1 MSVVE
6 IPDLVRASIAGRTDR
21 GSVRDENPG
30 LAHHASTKFGDL
42 LVVADAVGD
51 AAEGSRASRMAV
63 EIISSRLA
71 GMLALFP
78 PEIAMEE
85 AVRQANMELTAASTP
100 PKRPLNGVG
109 VAVVVAMLRMDT
121 DRALVTIGHVGDSR
135 AYLASKHKLT
145 LLTGEPSAEPDV
157 LERNL
162 KTAYHEEPHPDQPT
176 LTPHLGGGLD
186 IKVATSEMQLAAGD
200 TLLLCSGGLWR
211 SVSEQEIERVLGNQT
226 QSVEEACRALLDLAR
241 DAGGHDNVAIEIA
254 RLTQSGD
261 SQETASRAGQNQ
273 AGLLPKV
280 AVTPVIE
287 WPAPQPI
294 SYGTPL
300 SNTQLNATASVPGTF
315 VYNPG
320 PGAMLSTGEHALS
333 VVFTPSNQS
342 EYTPAQATVPLSVA
356 KANPSIRWPAPDP
369 INNATPLGSAQ
380 LNASASVPGSFAYSP
395 AAGELPGAGAHT
407 LLVNFTPADPVNYA
421 PVQARV
427 PLTVIELKPAA
438 VTWQNPHS
446 ISYGTVLGDEQLS
459 AKSSVPGTFRYVP
472 APGNVLPPG
481 RHELSAIFT
490 PEDKVK
496 YSDTQTAVTLIVE
509 ELPIVARASSEALS
523 TPLAFGDA
531 TEPAAEGTVGP
542 NELFGLFAHSR
553 EVGDAAIERPL
564 TPKLRHGA
572 EWSQSEPLS
581 EETVQAEMPLFRSFQ
596 SDFEA
601 DGEPKRASKWLTIAS
616 VVIAIPMLCVLVF
629 LVVKAHSGAPF
640 IAHQTDQ
647 PAATAGDSQPQ
658 SNSQDPA
665 HQAKVTIDQAAT
677 GNGEQPAS
685 SGESDSNQQAAKP
698 AQAQTETTYDQPAAP
713 TATSQNSRKHATENL
728 PVPAS
733 SHRAAANEASGSKSD
748 LNPDTQVPVREPA
761 SSPVAVSASDAAGRL
776 MESRTPIY
784 PPAAKAS
791 GISGTVELEATIS
804 KDGTVKD
811 LRIVSGPAQL
821 REAAVNSVRTWRYR
835 PFMLNNEPTE
845 VQTTINVVF
854 SLR

>member
-21 GSVRDENPG
+21 GSVREENPG

-51 AAEGSRASRMAV
+51 AAGGSQASRMAV

-71 GMLALFP
+71 GMLTLFP

-100 PKRPLNGVG
+100 PKRPRNGGG

-145 LLTGEPSAEPDV
+145 LLTGEPPAEPDM
-157 LERNL
+157 LER
-162 KTAYHEEPHPDQPT
+162 KFATAPHEEPHLDQPT
-176 LTPHLGGGLD
+176 LTPHLGEGLD

-200 TLLLCSGGLWR
+200 TLLLCSNGLWR
-211 SVSEQEIERVLGNQT
+211 SVSEQEIERVLANQT

-261 SQETASRAGQNQ
+261 SPEAASRADQNQ
-273 AGLLPKV
+273 AVLLPKV
-280 AVTPVIE
+280 AVSPVIE

-294 SYGTPL
+294 CYGTPL
-300 SNTQLNATASVPGTF
+300 SNTQLNATTSVPGTF

-320 PGAMLSTGEHALS
+320 PGAMLSMGEHSLS

-369 INNATPLGSAQ
+369 INNTTPLGSAQ

-407 LLVNFTPADPVNYA
+407 LLVNFTPADPVNYS

-427 PLTVIELKPAA
+427 SLTVIEPKPAA
-438 VTWQNPHS
+438 ITWQNPHS

-459 AKSSVPGTFRYVP
+459 AKSSEPGSFRYVP

-496 YSDTQTAVTLIVE
+496 YSETRAAVTLIVE
-509 ELPIVARASSEALS
+509 ELPIVAPAHSEALP

-531 TEPAAEGTVGP
+531 
-542 NELFGLFAHSR
+542 
-553 EVGDAAIERPL
+553 AIEPSL
-564 TPKLRHGA
+564 TPKLWHDA
-572 EWSQSEPLS
+572 EWSQSEPLA
-581 EETVQAEMPLFRSFQ
+581 EETVPAEMPLFRSFQ

-601 DGEPKRASKWLTIAS
+601 DGEPKRTSKWLTIAS

-647 PAATAGDSQPQ
+647 PVATAGDSQPQ
-658 SNSQDPA
+658 ANSQDPS

-677 GNGEQPAS
+677 GNREQPAS
-685 SGESDSNQQAAKP
+685 SGDSGNNQQATKP
-698 AQAQTETTYDQPAAP
+698 AQAQTESTYDQPAAP
-713 TATSQNSRKHATENL
+713 TATPQNSRKHATENL

-733 SHRAAANEASGSKSD
+733 SHRADANEAGGSKSD
-748 LNPDTQVPVREPA
+748 VNRDTQVPVREPA
-761 SSPVAVSASDAAGRL
+761 SSPVVVSAADAAGRL

-784 PPAAKAS
+784 PPAARAS

-811 LRIVSGPAQL
+811 LRTVSGPVQL
-821 REAAVNSVRTWRYR
+821 REAAVNSVRTWHYR

>member
-6 IPDLVRASIAGRTDR
+6 IPDLVRASIAGRSDR
-21 GSVRDENPG
+21 GNVREENPG

-51 AAEGSRASRMAV
+51 AAGGSQASRMAV

-100 PKRPLNGVG
+100 PKNPSNGGG

-145 LLTGEPSAEPDV
+145 LLTGEPPAEPDM
-157 LERNL
+157 LER
-162 KTAYHEEPHPDQPT
+162 KFATAHHEEPHLDQRT

-211 SVSEQEIERVLGNQT
+211 SVSEQEIERVLANQT

-261 SQETASRAGQNQ
+261 LPETDSRADQNQ
-273 AGLLPKV
+273 PGLLPKV
-280 AVTPVIE
+280 AVTPEIE
-287 WPAPQPI
+287 WRAPQPI
-294 SYGTPL
+294 CYGTPL

-320 PGAMLSTGEHALS
+320 LGAILSTGEHTLS

-342 EYTPAQATVPLSVA
+342 EYAPAQATVPLSVA

-427 PLTVIELKPAA
+427 SLMVIEPKPAA
-438 VTWQNPHS
+438 ITWQNPHS
-446 ISYGTVLGDEQLS
+446 ISYGTVLGDKQLS
-459 AKSSVPGTFRYVP
+459 ARSSVPGSFRYVP

-496 YSDTQTAVTLIVE
+496 YSETRAAVTLIVE
-509 ELPIVARASSEALS
+509 ELPIVAPARREALP

-531 TEPAAEGTVGP
+531 AEPAAEGTTEP

-553 EVGDAAIERPL
+553 EVGDAAIEPPL
-564 TPKLRHGA
+564 MPKLRHDA
-572 EWSQSEPLS
+572 EWSRSEPLA
-581 EETVQAEMPLFRSFQ
+581 EETVQEEMPLFRAFQ

-647 PAATAGDSQPQ
+647 PVATAGDSQPQ

-677 GNGEQPAS
+677 GNGVQPAS
-685 SGESDSNQQAAKP
+685 SGDSGNNQQATKP
-698 AQAQTETTYDQPAAP
+698 AQTESTYDQPAAP
-713 TATSQNSRKHATENL
+713 RATPQNSRKRATENL

-733 SHRAAANEASGSKSD
+733 SHRADANEASGSKSD

-784 PPAAKAS
+784 PPAARAS
-791 GISGTVELEATIS
+791 GISGTVELGATIS

-811 LRIVSGPAQL
+811 LRIVSGPLQL

>member
-21 GSVRDENPG
+21 GNVRNENPG

-51 AAEGSRASRMAV
+51 AAGGSRASQIAV

-78 PEIAMEE
+78 AEIAMEE
-85 AVRQANMELTAASTP
+85 AVRQANMELTAASTLPERP
-100 PKRPLNGVG
+100 PSCGGVS
-109 VAVVVAMLRMDT
+109 VVVAMLRMDT
-121 DRALVTIGHVGDSR
+121 DRALVTIGHVGESR
-135 AYLASKHKLT
+135 AYLASKRKLT
-145 LLTGEPSAEPDV
+145 LLTGEPSAEPDM
-157 LERNL
+157 LER
-162 KTAYHEEPHPDQPT
+162 KFATAHHEEPHPDQPT
-176 LTPHLGGGLD
+176 LTPHLGEGLD
-186 IKVATSEMQLAAGD
+186 IKVATSEMQLEAGD
-200 TLLLCSGGLWR
+200 TLLLCSNGLWR
-211 SVSEQEIERVLGNQT
+211 SVSEQEIERVLANQT

-261 SQETASRAGQNQ
+261 SQETASRADQNQ
-273 AGLLPKV
+273 ARLLPKV

-294 SYGTPL
+294 CYGTTL
-300 SNTQLNATASVPGTF
+300 SNTQLNATTSVPGTF

-320 PGAMLSTGEHALS
+320 PGAMLSTGEHTLFVA
-333 VVFTPSNQS
+333 FTPSNQT

-356 KANPSIRWPAPDP
+356 KANPSIHWPAPDP

-407 LLVNFTPADPVNYA
+407 LLVNFTPADRVNYT

-427 PLTVIELKPAA
+427 SLTVIELKPAA
-438 VTWQNPHS
+438 ITWQNPHS

-459 AKSSVPGTFRYVP
+459 ARSSVPGSFRYVP

-496 YSDTQTAVTLIVE
+496 YSETRAAATLIVE
-509 ELPIVARASSEALS
+509 ELPIVAPARTEALS

-531 TEPAAEGTVGP
+531 
-542 NELFGLFAHSR
+542 
-553 EVGDAAIERPL
+553 AIEPPL
-564 TPKLRHGA
+564 TPKLRHDA
-572 EWSQSEPLS
+572 EWSRSEPLA

-601 DGEPKRASKWLTIAS
+601 DGEPKRTSKWLTIAS
-616 VVIAIPMLCVLVF
+616 VAIAIPMLCVLVF

-640 IAHQTDQ
+640 TAHQTDQ
-647 PAATAGDSQPQ
+647 PVPAAGDAQPQ
-658 SNSQDPA
+658 SNLQDPA
-665 HQAKVTIDQAAT
+665 HQAKVTVDQAAT
-677 GNGEQPAS
+677 GNGVQRGP
-685 SGESDSNQQAAKP
+685 SGQSDNDQQAAKP
-698 AQAQTETTYDQPAAP
+698 VQAHRETTDEQPVAP
-713 TATSQNSRKHATENL
+713 MATPQNSRKHATENS

-784 PPAAKAS
+784 PPTARAS
-791 GISGTVELEATIS
+791 GISGTVELGATIS

-811 LRIVSGPAQL
+811 LRVVSGPVQL
-821 REAAVNSVRTWRYR
+821 RQAAVDSVRTWHYR
-835 PFMLNNEPTE
+835 PFVVNNEPTE

-854 SLR
+854 SPN